1 MYAENSTYRLTMNI
15 LKVLRPVIGLA
26 LVVTTILIG
35 FSGITQ
41 WIVLL
46 MGALFTAAYVNGKWT
61 VWRALF
67 EEKGRKLYESLGA
80 TYVVETIIVFAL
92 YWLGRGTA
100 GLL

>member
-1 MYAENSTYRLTMNI
+1 MNI
-15 LKVLRPVIGLA
+15 LRALRPVIGLA
-26 LVVTTILIG
+26 LVVATILVG

-46 MGALFTAAYVNGKWT
+46 FGAMFTAAYVNGKWV
-61 VWRALF
+61 VWKALF

-80 TYVVETIIVFAL
+80 TYVVETLIVFAL

>member
-1 MYAENSTYRLTMNI
+1 MLRTI
-15 LKVLRPVIGLA
+15 LGPIVGFF
-26 LVVTTILIG
+26 LVVATILVG
-35 FSGITQ
+35 FSGVAQ

-46 MGALFTAAYVNGKWT
+46 LGALFTAAYINGKWA
-61 VWRALF
+61 VWKALF